1 MKLLTHLVVIVFI
14 AYISYRFIH
23 QNSMTHQYKTVIII
37 GSGLAGLSAAIEAH
51 NQGNT
56 RVILIEKEDKIGGNS
71 MKATSGIN
79 AIEPL
84 TGDNRDAF
92 VQDTLKSGG
101 GLSDESL
108 VAKLVD
114 ESRPALDW
122 LIKQSEFE
130 TDMPSLDLSVV
141 SRCGGHSFGR
151 THRCPPQNGRP
162 VPVGWKLVDTL
173 KKRFMSLPDTK
184 VLTNTRVT
192 RLLTE
197 QDKITGVEILN
208 EEEKRE
214 ISANAVVLATGG
226 YGGQTGTRLSDG
238 HATLLSEFAPQL
250 VHTATT
256 NGPWANGDG
265 IRLALAV
272 KAGLRDMDQVQLHP
286 TGFIDPNQPTL
297 PTKFLA
303 PEALRAYGG
312 ILLNG
317 DGKRF
322 VDELNLRDHVTD
334 KIIHQA
340 STVYHQSESWM
351 HKILPKKYPA
361 AYLVLTDEAV
371 EKFGKSTLG
380 FYASK
385 GFFAQVEGIAN
396 LAKDV
401 LGVDK
406 EEVEQTFKEH
416 DSHIESASPDDF
428 GKTVFP
434 CRLLPEN
441 PTTYWVA
448 LVTPV
453 VHYTMGGLNMN
464 TDAAIL
470 YQNKQTV
477 IPGLYGAGEVT
488 GGVHGRN
495 RLAGNSLLEC
505 VVFGRTAG
513 RNAAIYSQSS

>member
-1 MKLLTHLVVIVFI
+1 
-14 AYISYRFIH
+14 
-23 QNSMTHQYKTVIII
+23 
-37 GSGLAGLSAAIEAH
+37 
-51 NQGNT
+51 
-56 RVILIEKEDKIGGNS
+56 

-84 TGDNRDAF
+84 TGDSRDAF

-162 VPVGWKLVDTL
+162 VPVGWKLIDTL
-173 KKRFMSLPDTK
+173 KKRFMSLPDTE

-272 KAGLRDMDQVQLHP
+272 KAGLRDMVWRRDMCFLQCLL
-286 TGFIDPNQPTL
+286 TISL
-297 PTKFLA
+297 YRTKFSFI
-303 PEALRAYGG
+303 LRASLTL
-312 ILLNG
+312 I
-317 DGKRF
+317 
-322 VDELNLRDHVTD
+322 NL
-334 KIIHQA
+334 
-340 STVYHQSESWM
+340 
-351 HKILPKKYPA
+351 
-361 AYLVLTDEAV
+361 
-371 EKFGKSTLG
+371 
-380 FYASK
+380 
-385 GFFAQVEGIAN
+385 
-396 LAKDV
+396 
-401 LGVDK
+401 
-406 EEVEQTFKEH
+406 
-416 DSHIESASPDDF
+416 
-428 GKTVFP
+428 P
-434 CRLLPEN
+434 CP
-441 PTTYWVA
+441 
-448 LVTPV
+448 
-453 VHYTMGGLNMN
+453 
-464 TDAAIL
+464 
-470 YQNKQTV
+470 Q
-477 IPGLYGAGEVT
+477 
-488 GGVHGRN
+488 
-495 RLAGNSLLEC
+495 NSLLLRHYAPMEA
-505 VVFGRTAG
+505 FF
-513 RNAAIYSQSS
+513 